1 MNPTKAQAS
10 ALTPEELRYRDD
22 ASAAYAPAA
31 VLEATHVEHV
41 IADDDPANIV
51 KGVVQPPAYRD
62 VPFAILF
69 LVHVL
74 GMAGTALTLGAHFVQ
89 NMAHTDDNEGSNNN
103 NNNNADEDND
113 SSQSSNRSGENLL
126 LILTCIFVVAG
137 AATTGA
143 LRLMMLYPTRMV
155 QVAFWAAPVMFGA
168 VALLF
173 SVASLGNSDDTNN
186 DGIYQLFWMLAAA
199 SACLS
204 LCLYKCYARFIP
216 FASTTLKTALTAIR
230 GHFGLYLIEYALLL
244 VLYAY
249 TVLWF
254 FAFAGVVYHDN
265 EQGQVPCQQKYPD
278 DPQYTSAYEMCDN
291 APLSLP
297 VVGLFLLCLF
307 WTQQVVQNIVHVTT
321 AGTVGS
327 WWFASALQDPSCC
340 GRDVLDSFH
349 RAMTYSLGSICFG
362 SLLVAILQTLEQLAR
377 RRRRDV
383 VTLVVQC
390 IVMCFRAWLEY
401 FNSFAFC
408 YVGLCTYGYI
418 CVLVQRRPTHQ
429 ASLSSAHSPSV
440 CLARAFPT
448 DGYDYLSAGRNVVT
462 LFKQRGWTTF
472 ISDRLIFRVLFLA
485 NLGVAALTGGLCAIG
500 AWIMGGGQEGGLGA
514 FWLGFLIGLYV
525 SSTILFVVESAA
537 RTVMVCFAESASEF
551 QEVHGEL
558 YEEMKGGWSESYPD
572 AWNGTPAV
580 AVVATPMV

>member
-1 MNPTKAQAS
+1 MNPFKAQAS

-22 ASAAYAPAA
+22 ASAARNGTPNGPAT

-41 IADDDPANIV
+41 IADDDPTNIV

-74 GMAGTALTLGAHFVQ
+74 GMAGTALTLGAHFVK
-89 NMAHTDDNEGSNNN
+89 NITHTDDN
-103 NNNNADEDND
+103 ADEAND

-143 LRLMMLYPTRMV
+143 LRLMMFYPTRMV

-173 SVASLGNSDDTNN
+173 SVASLDNTDDTNE
-186 DGIYQLFWMLAAA
+186 DGIYQFFWIVAAA

-204 LCLYKCYARFIP
+204 LCLYKCFARFIP

-230 GHFGLYLIEYALLL
+230 GHFGLYLIEYALML

-254 FAFAGVVYHDN
+254 FAFAGVVYHHK

-278 DPQYTSAYEMCDN
+278 DPQYTSAEEMCDN
-291 APLSLP
+291 APVSLP

-327 WWFASALQDPSCC
+327 WWFAPALQYPSCC

-418 CVLVQRRPTHQ
+418 SFSTPSTKPPCRPRTHPRY
-429 ASLSSAHSPSV
+429 AL
-440 CLARAFPT
+440 RAFHT

-485 NLGVAALTGGLCAIG
+485 NLGVAALTGGLCTIG
-500 AWIMGGGQEGGLGA
+500 ALIMGGGQEGGLGA

-580 AVVATPMV
+580 AVATPMV